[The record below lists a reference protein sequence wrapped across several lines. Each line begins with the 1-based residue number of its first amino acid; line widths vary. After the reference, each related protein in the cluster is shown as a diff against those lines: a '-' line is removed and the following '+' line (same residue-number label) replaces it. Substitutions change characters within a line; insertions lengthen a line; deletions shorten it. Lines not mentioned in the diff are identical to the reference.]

1 MKSTLLVSAINQD
14 LGMIISVNYRIRKP
28 RPGALPKPMN
38 VAGAAHMASE
48 NLML

>member
-14 LGMIISVNYRIRKP
+14 LGIIISVNYRIRKP
-28 RPGALPKPMN
+28 QLGVLPKPMN
-38 VAGAAHMASE
+38 VVEAAHMASE

>member
-28 RPGALPKPMN
+28 QPDALPKPMN
-38 VAGAAHMASE
+38 VAEVAHMASE

>member
-1 MKSTLLVSAINQD
+1 MKSTLLVSVINQD
-14 LGMIISVNYRIRKP
+14 LGMIISVNCKIRKP
-28 RPGALPKPMN
+28 RPGALLKHMN